1 MVYRED
7 YNIHSGIYK
16 ENSKKIS
23 GNYLISE
30 PILINIYAKL

>member
-7 YNIHSGIYK
+7 YKIHSGVCK

-23 GNYLISE
+23 GNHLKSE
-30 PILINIYAKL
+30 CFLINI

>member
-7 YNIHSGIYK
+7 YKIHRGIYI

-23 GNYLISE
+23 GNHLMNES
-30 PILINIYAKL
+30 ILINIHTGL